1 VPFVWKIIAVLGLA
15 VVAIAQTLGDPQ
27 SSAPPGSIYGR
38 VTDQSTDLP
47 LAGVSVYTSYYF
59 WRISAVTDGDGRY
72 VLPRLGQGQYEVKA
86 TSGTVWVSDAV
97 ALRSGRDR
105 AALDLRLPFGAISG
119 TVLDYQRKPVPG
131 VSVLLIQGQYLLGEL
146 RYTLAGVTTTGRNG
160 QYLLKGVV
168 PSRRYALLAKET
180 ASMLLAASRVPAA
193 PESRRLIAAPTYY
206 PSFPAIEAAPPILVS
221 PGEALDGVDVRMGQ
235 SRSYC
240 IEATLESAAGALS
253 FQLFEEYPTDGFST
267 LQGPKLALITP
278 RGRTGSDGKIRVCDL
293 HPGTYRLTVLQDTPD
308 SVALFG
314 SMPVVIADR
323 DRSDVHLRAGQAQA
337 LSGRVVWDGTPP
349 TLPDRRNITIR
360 LEPLNRG
367 VFPGERLEA
376 RPGIPD
382 SFVLSRVLLDDYAV
396 MVSDVPATLY
406 VKEISYAGR
415 SVLREPLRLSSGSSN
430 TELRVVIARD
440 GGYIHAQVRDRSGK
454 PVPEPFL
461 FIFPASAASEPVLA
475 ASLVSGETDRLGRY
489 YSRVLAPGRYL
500 VLASTTALD
509 GTADCIGKLLRARSS
524 AKEVEVLPG
533 GIAGVELLPVA
544 IE

>member
-1 VPFVWKIIAVLGLA
+1 MWKSVAVLGMA
-15 VVAIAQTLGDPQ
+15 VVAIAQTLRDPQ

-38 VTDQSTDLP
+38 VTDQSTDQP

-72 VLPRLGQGQYEVKA
+72 VLPGLGQGHYAVKA
-86 TSGTVWVSDAV
+86 TSGTVWATDVV

-105 AALDLRLPFGAISG
+105 AALDFRLPFGAISG
-119 TVLDYQRKPVPG
+119 TVVDYQRRPAPG
-131 VSVLLIQGQYLLGEL
+131 VSVLLIQGQYLFGEL

-180 ASMLLAASRVPAA
+180 ASLLLAASRAPAT
-193 PESRRLIAAPTYY
+193 PELRRLIEAPTYY
-206 PSFPAIEAAPPILVS
+206 PSYPEIEAASPVLVS
-221 PGEALDGVDVRMGQ
+221 PGETLDGVDVRMRR

-240 IEATLESAAGALS
+240 IEGTLESAAGALS

-267 LQGPKLALITP
+267 LQGPKLALIPP

-293 HPGTYRLTVLQDTPD
+293 HPGTYRLTALQDTPD

-314 SMPVVIADR
+314 SMPVVITDR
-323 DRSDVHLRAGQAQA
+323 DRLDVRLRAGQAQA

-349 TLPDRRNITIR
+349 TLPDRRNITVR

-376 RPGIPD
+376 RSGIPD

-396 MVSDVPATLY
+396 MLPDVPGNLY

-415 SVLREPLRLSSGSSN
+415 NVLREPLRLSSGTSN
-430 TELRVVIARD
+430 SELRVVLARD
-440 GGYIHAQVRDRSGK
+440 GGYIHAQVTDRSGK
-454 PVPEPFL
+454 PIPEPFL
-461 FIFPASAASEPVLA
+461 FIFPASATSEPALA

-489 YSRVLAPGRYL
+489 YSRALPPGRYR

-509 GTADCIGKLLRARSS
+509 GTADCIGQLLRAGPL

-533 GIAGVELLPVA
+533 GIAGIELLPVA
-544 IE
+544 LD

>member
-1 VPFVWKIIAVLGLA
+1 
-15 VVAIAQTLGDPQ
+15 VVAIAQTPRDSQ

-47 LAGVSVYTSYYF
+47 LAGVSVYTSYFF

-72 VLPRLGQGQYEVKA
+72 VLPGLGQGQYEVKA
-86 TSGTVWVSDAV
+86 TSGTVWTTDVI
-97 ALRSGRDR
+97 ALRSGRAR
-105 AALDLRLPFGAISG
+105 ALLDFRLPFGAISG

-131 VSVLLIQGQYLLGEL
+131 VSVLLVQGQYLLGEL

-160 QYLLKGVV
+160 QYFLKGVV
-168 PSRRYALLAKET
+168 PNRRYALLAKAT
-180 ASMLLAASRVPAA
+180 ATLLLGASRVPVA
-193 PESRRLIAAPTYY
+193 PESRRSIAAPTYY
-206 PSFPAIEAAPPILVS
+206 PSYPEIEAAPPVVVS
-221 PGEALDGVDVRMGQ
+221 PGETLDGVDVRMGQ

-267 LQGPKLALITP
+267 LQGPKLALMPP
-278 RGRTGSDGKIRVCDL
+278 RGKTGSDGKIRVCDL
-293 HPGTYRLTVLQDTPD
+293 HPGTYRLTALQDTPD

-314 SMPVVIADR
+314 SMPVEITDR
-323 DRSDVHLRAGQAQA
+323 DRRDVHLRAGQAQP

-349 TLPDRRNITIR
+349 TLPERRNITVR

-376 RPGIPD
+376 RSGIPE
-382 SFVLSRVLLDDYAV
+382 SFVLSRVLLDDYVV
-396 MVSDVPATLY
+396 MVSDVPGNLY
-406 VKEISYAGR
+406 VKEIDYAGR
-415 SVLREPLRLSSGSSN
+415 NILREPLRLSSGASN
-430 TELRVVIARD
+430 SELRIVLARD
-440 GGYIHAQVRDRSGK
+440 GGYIKAQVRDRNGK

-461 FIFPASAASEPVLA
+461 FIFPAGAASEPALA

-489 YSRVLAPGRYL
+489 YSRALPPGRYR
-500 VLASTTALD
+500 VLASTTVLD
-509 GTADCIGKLLRARSS
+509 GSADCIGKLLRSRSL

-533 GIAGVELLPVA
+533 GIAGVDLLPVA
-544 IE
+544 ID